1 MLSIESQNAVG
12 EVFNTGAGVP
22 TTVLHLV
29 EMVKKIL
36 GKDKINLF
44 ATPRVGDLRQSLPSI
59 SKAQNLLDIIQRWI
73 FKLAL
78 ILLMNL

>member
-29 EMVKKIL
+29 EMVNKIL

-44 ATPRVGDLRQSLPSI
+44 ATPRV
-59 SKAQNLLDIIQRWI
+59 
-73 FKLAL
+73 
-78 ILLMNL
+78 